1 MDASNTPAWWR
12 STDERDGVLPDAPD
26 HESAVRKSFLGA
38 PLDGLDVSRRSFLRL
53 AGFSFAAAAAAGCSR
68 APTTKAIASIVPQA
82 EMIPGRA
89 YWIATTSNACSSG
102 CGVLA
107 RCRDGRPVKLEGNPE
122 HPLNKGGLCAAC
134 QASILALYDSH
145 RLKGPV
151 ADGEPA
157 GWDDVDAIVRA
168 RLAETSG
175 QGGLVRVL
183 TGTINGPSTLG
194 WIDRFLDGR
203 GDARHVMYDAL
214 SSSALLDANEAAYGV
229 RAVPRYDLSRA
240 KVIASF
246 GADFLGAWISPEEHA
261 RGWAAGRRPDDEHP
275 TLSRHWQ
282 FEDRLTLTGSNADRR
297 VRTGA
302 WETRAALARLVEALG
317 GGKVASSGTL
327 SDTAR
332 AAVDELVHELQ
343 SHRGESVVLCGSN
356 DFGAQLLAARANDL
370 LDNVGTTVDL
380 TRPSLQ
386 RSGDDQALRTLVN
399 ELGSGAVGLLIVSGC
414 NPAYDV
420 PGFAEAITTARE
432 QGLTV
437 VTTSTMDDET
447 AALADF
453 VCPEP
458 HDLERWDDAE
468 PVAGL
473 YSLSQPTVPPL
484 RAARTLRES
493 VARWLGDDRD
503 DRELLAAYW
512 REHMHPHAGGGGFDT
527 FFHKTLHDGFV
538 ELPGAHAFSP
548 SSFRTAALDRVNAV
562 PAPAAPTNGALALAL
577 YPKIGLLDGR
587 HAHNPWLQELPDP
600 VSKVTWDNYACVSPA
615 TAERL
620 GVETGDMLRL
630 APDGGPG
637 NGAALE
643 LPTLVQ
649 VGQHD
654 EVVAVALGY
663 GRRGT
668 DRFAK
673 VGPQWLQSSDT
684 VEEGGTVGVNAAPL
698 LVLGPGG
705 LRGDMTAVA
714 ASRASGH
721 RSLACTQDHH
731 SLHVPEHLAPKGGET
746 RDAVQTVA
754 LATLATDPEHALHH
768 PHEQENDLWPD
779 DHEYTGMRWG
789 MAIDLGSCTG
799 CSACV
804 LGCQAENNV
813 PVVGRDEVR
822 RHREM
827 SWLRIDRYYQ
837 SDGDDVDT
845 AHQPMMCQHC
855 EQAPCETVCP
865 VLATMHSSEGLNT
878 QVYNRCVGT
887 RYCANNCPYKTRRF
901 NWFEY
906 AREDQLQNMV
916 LNPDVTIRSRGV
928 MEKCSMCLQRIQE
941 AKLEAKAR
949 GEEVRDG
956 DIRTACQQSCPTQ
969 AITFG
974 NLNDP
979 ESAVSKK
986 LSGHRAYPV
995 LAELNVRPSVRY
1007 LAAAKHGDGHAT
1019 ETKHG

>member
-1 MDASNTPAWWR
+1 
-12 STDERDGVLPDAPD
+12 
-26 HESAVRKSFLGA
+26 
-38 PLDGLDVSRRSFLRL
+38 
-53 AGFSFAAAAAAGCSR
+53 
-68 APTTKAIASIVPQA
+68 
-82 EMIPGRA
+82 
-89 YWIATTSNACSSG
+89 
-102 CGVLA
+102 
-107 RCRDGRPVKLEGNPE
+107 
-122 HPLNKGGLCAAC
+122 
-134 QASILALYDSH
+134 
-145 RLKGPV
+145 
-151 ADGEPA
+151 
-157 GWDDVDAIVRA
+157 
-168 RLAETSG
+168 
-175 QGGLVRVL
+175 
-183 TGTINGPSTLG
+183 
-194 WIDRFLDGR
+194 
-203 GDARHVMYDAL
+203 
-214 SSSALLDANEAAYGV
+214 
-229 RAVPRYDLSRA
+229 
-240 KVIASF
+240 
-246 GADFLGAWISPEEHA
+246 DFLGAWISPEEHA

-317 GGKVASSGTL
+317 GGKVPSSGAL
-327 SDTAR
+327 SETAR

-343 SHRGESVVLCGSN
+343 SHRGESVVLCGVN

-370 LDNVGTTVDL
+370 LGNVGTTVDL
-380 TRPSLQ
+380 VHASRQ
-386 RSGDDQALRTLVN
+386 RRGDDRALADLRD
-399 ELGSGAVGLLIVSGC
+399 ELAAGKVGLLIVSGC

-420 PGFAEAITTARE
+420 PGFAAAIESARDA
-432 QGLTV
+432 GTTV
-437 VTTSTMDDET
+437 VSTSPMDDET
-447 AALADF
+447 AALAEF
-453 VCPEP
+453 VAPEP

-484 RAARTLRES
+484 RSARTLRENL
-493 VARWLGDDRD
+493 ARWLGDDRD
-503 DRELLAAYW
+503 DRDLLAAHW
-512 REHMHPHAGGGGFDT
+512 REHMFPLSDHASFDA
-527 FFHKTLHDGFV
+527 FFHQALHDGFV
-538 ELPGAHAFSP
+538 RMPGDQHDSPTAF
-548 SSFRTAALDRVNAV
+548 RVAALDRVNAV
-562 PAPAAPTNGALALAL
+562 PAPAAPARGALALAL
-577 YPKIGLLDGR
+577 YPKVGLLDGR

-600 VSKVTWDNYACVSPA
+600 VSKVTWDNYACLSPA

-620 GVETGDMLRL
+620 SVETGDMVRL
-630 APDGGPG
+630 AKDDGS
-637 NGAALE
+637 ALE
-643 LPTLVQ
+643 LPALVQ

-654 EVVAVALGY
+654 DVVAVALGY

-673 VGPQWLQSSDT
+673 VGPEWIQGEDT

-705 LRGDMTAVA
+705 LRADMTAVT
-714 ASRASGH
+714 ASRAGG
-721 RSLACTQDHH
+721 RRALACTQDHH

-754 LATLATDPEHALHH
+754 LAKLASDPEHALHH
-768 PHEQENDLWPD
+768 AHHQENDLWPD

-804 LGCQAENNV
+804 VGCQAENNV

-827 SWLRIDRYYQ
+827 SWIRIDRYYQ

-855 EQAPCETVCP
+855 AQAPCETVCP
-865 VLATMHSSEGLNT
+865 VLATMHSSDGLNT

-901 NWFEY
+901 NWFDY
-906 AREDQLQNMV
+906 PREDRLQNMV

-949 GEEVRDG
+949 GDTVRDG

-974 NLNDP
+974 DLNDTG
-979 ESAVSKK
+979 SAVSKK
-986 LSGHRAYPV
+986 LAGHRAYPV

-1007 LAAAKHGDGHAT
+1007 LAAAKHDDGHGT